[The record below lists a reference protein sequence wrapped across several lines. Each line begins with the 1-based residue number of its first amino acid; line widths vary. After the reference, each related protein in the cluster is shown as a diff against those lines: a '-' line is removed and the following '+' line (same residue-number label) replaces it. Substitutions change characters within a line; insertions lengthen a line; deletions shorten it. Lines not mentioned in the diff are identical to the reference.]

1 MLTTQLGLGQGP
13 IDNIFHGPRSI
24 LVVTNKKNKSLGE
37 RGRDHERYDFLLL
50 ADVQHLLDK
59 RLDPNI
65 VAATP
70 SFSK

>member
-1 MLTTQLGLGQGP
+1 M
-13 IDNIFHGPRSI
+13 
-24 LVVTNKKNKSLGE
+24 KKKSLGE
-37 RGRDHERYDFLLL
+37 RGRAHERYDFLLL